1 MMWMLPG
8 STRTRCSEVKDG
20 TYPQTKAPLKLKNFL
35 EAYNDSESETEG
47 SGERNED
54 NGNN

>member
-8 STRTRCSEVKDG
+8 STRTQCSEVKDG
-20 TYPQTKAPLKLKNFL
+20 TYPQTKAQLKLKNFP
-35 EAYNDSESETEG
+35 EASNNSESETES

-54 NGNN
+54 NGSD